1 MFFLDKKLELQI
13 CYFPKTSLHDYE
25 KLCSLDSLGVEMT
38 CDNNYGHEEF
48 QKQLGRRPGGF
59 YKTNLIWK
67 DNHPPLEKKKS
78 SSLGRL
84 SSFIRRKST
93 HKKQRYDS
101 IIQDQIKEAIV
112 EKVDEVCKQEIPEKE
127 SVLFAT

>member
-1 MFFLDKKLELQI
+1 MR
-13 CYFPKTSLHDYE
+13 
-25 KLCSLDSLGVEMT
+25 
-38 CDNNYGHEEF
+38 CDNNYGYEEF

-59 YKTNLIWK
+59 Y
-67 DNHPPLEKKKS
+67 NHPPLEKKKS

-84 SSFIRRKST
+84 SSFITRKST

>member
-1 MFFLDKKLELQI
+1 
-13 CYFPKTSLHDYE
+13 
-25 KLCSLDSLGVEMT
+25 MT
-38 CDNNYGHEEF
+38 CDNNYGYKEF

>member
-1 MFFLDKKLELQI
+1 MELQI

-38 CDNNYGHEEF
+38 CDNNYGYEEF

-84 SSFIRRKST
+84 SSFITRKST